1 MAQTE
6 EEAIRTSAQRSTS
19 WKEVATVAG
28 HTSDPAKTCKAGE
41 ERIRSPFIAKEKVTD
56 LPKIL
61 PKISSEKTPESPL
74 SPEISFIRQRRSSI
88 TTAPP
93 DNHSSTVVTDG
104 KHTLGLD

>member
-1 MAQTE
+1 MARTE
-6 EEAIRTSAQRSTS
+6 EEAIRTSTQRSTS

-41 ERIRSPFIAKEKVTD
+41 ERIRSPFIAKEVTD

-61 PKISSEKTPESPL
+61 PKISSEKTPESPP

-93 DNHSSTVVTDG
+93 ATIALPSSPTASTP
-104 KHTLGLD
+104 